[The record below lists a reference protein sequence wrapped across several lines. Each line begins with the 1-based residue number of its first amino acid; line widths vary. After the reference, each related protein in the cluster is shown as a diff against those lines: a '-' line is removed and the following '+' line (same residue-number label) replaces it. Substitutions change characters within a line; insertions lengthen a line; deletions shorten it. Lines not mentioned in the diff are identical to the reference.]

1 MEDKKTVKISKE
13 KLEKIEKSAIKLL
26 SLMGS
31 QAKVSASLD
40 DDSQAVRVNLE
51 TDEETGLLIG
61 RQGETLA
68 AIQTMLGMIARKEF
82 DEWVRITVNVG
93 DYQEK
98 QEFRLKELASQTA
111 LRAKETKEPQYLYN
125 LTPNQR
131 RIIHLTLSE
140 DKEIETESQGEGK
153 ERFLIIRM
161 KK

>member
-1 MEDKKTVKISKE
+1 MENKKVSKDKLI
-13 KLEKIEKSAIKLL
+13 KIEEFATKLL

-31 QAKVSASLD
+31 QAKVNVSLD
-40 DDSQAVRVNLE
+40 GDKQTVLVNLE

-61 RQGETLA
+61 RQGETLQ
-68 AIQTMLGMIARKEF
+68 AIQTILGMMARSDF

-98 QEFRLKELASQTA
+98 QESRLKELASQTA
-111 LRAKETKEPQYLYN
+111 QRANETKEPQYLYN

-131 RIIHLTLSE
+131 RIVHLTLSE
-140 DKEIETESQGEGK
+140 DKELETESQGEGV
-153 ERFLIIRM
+153 ERFLIVRL

>member
-153 ERFLIIRM
+153 ERFLIIRI

>member
-1 MEDKKTVKISKE
+1 MEGKSISKD
-13 KLEKIEKSAIKLL
+13 KLNKIEKFAVKLL

-31 QAKVSASLD
+31 HAKVNVSSD
-40 DDSQAVRVNLE
+40 RESQSVFINLE

-61 RQGETLA
+61 RQGETLM
-68 AIQTMLGMIARKEF
+68 AIQTILGLIARRHF
-82 DEWVRITVNVG
+82 GQWVRITVNVG

-98 QEFRLKELASQTA
+98 QELRLKELATQTA

-140 DKEIETESQGEGK
+140 DKELETESQGEGK
-153 ERFLIIRM
+153 ERYLIIRP

>member
-1 MEDKKTVKISKE
+1 MAKDKIK
-13 KLEKIEKSAIKLL
+13 KIEEFAVKLL

-31 QAKVSASLD
+31 QAKVSVSSNE
-40 DDSQAVRVNLE
+40 DDSAILVNLDTE
-51 TDEETGLLIG
+51 EETGLLIG

-68 AIQTMLGMIARKEF
+68 AVQTILGMMVRRDF
-82 DEWVRITVNVG
+82 SEWVRITVNVG

-98 QEFRLKELASQTA
+98 QELRLKELATQTSA
-111 LRAKETKEPQYLYN
+111 RAKETKEPQYLYN

-140 DKEIETESQGEGK
+140 DKEVETESQGEGK
-153 ERFLIIRM
+153 ERFLIVRV

>member
-1 MEDKKTVKISKE
+1 
-13 KLEKIEKSAIKLL
+13 
-26 SLMGS
+26 
-31 QAKVSASLD
+31 
-40 DDSQAVRVNLE
+40 VNLDTE
-51 TDEETGLLIG
+51 EETGLLIG

-68 AIQTMLGMIARKEF
+68 AIQTILGMIARRDF
-82 DEWVRITVNVG
+82 DEWVRIAVNVG

-98 QEFRLKELASQTA
+98 QESRLKELASQTA

-140 DKEIETESQGEGK
+140 DKEIETESQGEGR
-153 ERFLIIRM
+153 ERYLIVRV

>member
-1 MEDKKTVKISKE
+1 MQDKKTSKDRL
-13 KLEKIEKSAIKLL
+13 KKIEESAIKLL

-31 QAKVSASLD
+31 KAKVSASSD
-40 DDSQAVRVNLE
+40 KESQSVVVNLE

-61 RQGETLA
+61 RQGETLT
-68 AIQTMLGMIARKEF
+68 AIQTILGLIARKNFE
-82 DEWVRITVNVG
+82 EWVRITVNIG

-98 QEFRLKELASQTA
+98 QETRLKDLALQTA
-111 LRAKETKEPQYLYN
+111 QRAKETKEPQYLYN

-140 DKEIETESQGEGK
+140 DKELKTESLGEGK
-153 ERFLIIRM
+153 DRYLIVGL

>member
-1 MEDKKTVKISKE
+1 MEDKKAVKISKE

-68 AIQTMLGMIARKEF
+68 AVQTILGMIARKEF
-82 DEWVRITVNVG
+82 EEWVRITVNVG

-153 ERFLIIRM
+153 ERFLIIRI